1 MRPHKGGNETDG
13 GLAMARM
20 VVASMLKKQA
30 GVMLSA
36 KVLGG
41 ILLCLALA
49 IISTPALG
57 AGREVVIYTS
67 LDQVFSE
74 PILKSFE
81 KASGIRVKVVYDVE
95 ASKTTGLVNR
105 LIAEKARPKCDVFW
119 NSEIARTIALKQQ
132 AVLTPYRSP
141 SAADIPAAFR
151 DKQDY
156 WTGFSARA
164 RVLIYN
170 RSLLKTEDLPRSI
183 FELTDPKWKGKVALA
198 YPLFGTTATHVAA
211 LYATLGKERTETYL
225 KALKANE
232 VVIVDGNAVSRDV
245 VVEGQLPLG
254 FTDSDDV
261 NVAVQSGKPVGLIL
275 PDNQGLGTLL
285 IPNTVAMIK
294 NGPNPKEGRELI
306 DYLLSREVES
316 QLAYSEAAQIPVR
329 SGVAKPANVLDI
341 SSITFMQVDYQ
352 DIADKINE
360 AGRFCQTLFVR

>member
-1 MRPHKGGNETDG
+1 
-13 GLAMARM
+13 MARAEVRSM
-20 VVASMLKKQA
+20 SARNSGVA
-30 GVMLSA
+30 
-36 KVLGG
+36 
-41 ILLCLALA
+41 ALA
-49 IISTPALG
+49 KILGIFLLPVALGVCALPALG

-74 PILKSFE
+74 PILNRFE

-132 AVLTPYRSP
+132 GVLMPYRSP
-141 SAADIPAAFR
+141 SAADIPAAFK
-151 DKQDY
+151 DKEDY

-170 RSLLKTEDLPRSI
+170 RSLLKAEDLPRSI

-211 LYATLGKERTETYL
+211 LYTVLGKEQTEAYL
-225 KALKANE
+225 KALKAND

-245 VVEGQLPLG
+245 VVEGQFPLG

-275 PDNQGLGTLL
+275 PDAKGLGTLL

-316 QLAYSEAAQIPVR
+316 RLAYSEAAQIPIR
-329 SGVAKPANVLDI
+329 AGVTKPSNVLDI
-341 SSITFMQVDYQ
+341 SSITFMKVDYQ
-352 DIADKINE
+352 EIAEKLNE
-360 AGRFCQTLFVR
+360 AGRFCQTIFVR